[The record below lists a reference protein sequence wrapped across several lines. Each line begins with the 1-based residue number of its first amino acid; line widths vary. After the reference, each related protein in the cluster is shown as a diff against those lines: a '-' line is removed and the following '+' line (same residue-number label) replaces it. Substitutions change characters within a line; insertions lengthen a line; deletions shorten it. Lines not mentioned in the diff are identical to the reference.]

1 MQNGISETFWM
12 VNLAL
17 GIILFANVLILL
29 GVKRLQ
35 DERYVE
41 ILSSASRNA
50 FIFLMVALPFLS
62 ALQFVNLPWVEPG
75 LSVFVV
81 WTASLVIQY
90 ASSYHYYRR

>member
-1 MQNGISETFWM
+1 M

-17 GIILFANVLILL
+17 GIILFANVLMLL
-29 GVKRLQ
+29 GAKRLQ

-50 FIFLMVALPFLS
+50 FIFLMVALPILS
-62 ALQFVNLPWVEPG
+62 ALQFMDLNWVEPG

-81 WTASLVIQY
+81 WTASLAILY
-90 ASSYHYYRR
+90 TSSYIYYRR

>member
-1 MQNGISETFWM
+1 MFY
-12 VNLAL
+12 LAL

-29 GVKRLQ
+29 GVRRLQ
-35 DERYVE
+35 DERYVG

-50 FIFLMVALPFLS
+50 FIFLMVVLPFLS
-62 ALQFVNLPWVEPG
+62 ALQFVDLPWVEPG

-81 WTASLVIQY
+81 WTASLVILY